1 MGYFPV
7 KPQDMPYDEEY
18 FDRYRER
25 ADSEIGRAL
34 TSARCHFVARHYSG
48 VVLDVGIGCGQFVE
62 ARPKTF
68 GFDVNPAGI
77 DWLNARGLFM
87 DLYATKVP
95 AATFWDSLE
104 HIPEPAAAIAQ
115 VEKWAFVSIPLFQ
128 GAEHCLRSKHFRREE
143 HIWYFEDR
151 GIRAWFAAQGFECV
165 ESNDEESR
173 LGREDIRSY
182 AFRRVGHE

>member
-1 MGYFPV
+1 
-7 KPQDMPYDEEY
+7 
-18 FDRYRER
+18 
-25 ADSEIGRAL
+25 
-34 TSARCHFVARHYSG
+34 
-48 VVLDVGIGCGQFVE
+48 
-62 ARPKTF
+62 
-68 GFDVNPAGI
+68 
-77 DWLNARGLFM
+77 M
-87 DLYATKVP
+87 DLYGTKVP

-128 GAEHCLRSKHFRREE
+128 GGEHCLRSKHFRREE

-165 ESNDEESR
+165 ESNDEETR